1 MKIIEI
7 DIDSIQQPNN
17 LAIEFEQNNLEKGDK
32 ILFKSTGI
40 QEKTFIIMAVL
51 VVVVA
56 ALGVYF
62 FKKQEKI
69 KLAEKLINDA
79 FENGSIDEIEI
90 EIESKFGVSVSVEDK
105 EDEMWNKY
113 SIQQLA
119 KAYSDTEP
127 DYTNIPSVTVNPF
140 LNAN

>member
-7 DIDSIQQPNN
+7 DIDTIHQPNN
-17 LAIEFEQNNLEKGDK
+17 LAIQFEQNNLEKGDK
-32 ILFKSTGI
+32 ILFKSSSI

-113 SIQQLA
+113 SLQQLA
-119 KAYSDTEP
+119 KAYSVIEP
-127 DYTNIPSVTVNPF
+127 DYTNTPSVTVNPF

>member
-7 DIDSIQQPNN
+7 DIDAIHQPNN

-40 QEKTFIIMAVL
+40 QEKSFIIMAVL

-113 SIQQLA
+113 SLQQLA

-127 DYTNIPSVTVNPF
+127 DYTNTPSVTVNPF

>member
-7 DIDSIQQPNN
+7 DIDAIHQPNN
-17 LAIEFEQNNLEKGDK
+17 LANEFEQNNLEKGDK

-40 QEKTFIIMAVL
+40 QEKTFIIMAIL
-51 VVVVA
+51 VVAAA

-62 FKKQEKI
+62 FKKKDETTF
-69 KLAEKLINDA
+69 ADKLINDA
-79 FENGSIDEIEI
+79 FENGSIDVIEI
-90 EIESKFGVSVSVEDK
+90 GIESKFGVSISVEDK

-113 SIQQLA
+113 SLNQLA
-119 KAYSDTEP
+119 TAYSDKEP
-127 DYTNIPSVTVNPF
+127 DYSNSPSVTINPF